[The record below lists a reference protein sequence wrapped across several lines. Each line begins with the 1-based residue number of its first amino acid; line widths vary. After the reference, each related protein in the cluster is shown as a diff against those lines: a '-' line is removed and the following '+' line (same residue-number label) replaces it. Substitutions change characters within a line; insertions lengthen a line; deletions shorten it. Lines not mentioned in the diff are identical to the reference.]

1 MGELARCR
9 DGVNAMEIHR
19 HMHHYQGANC
29 WGAII
34 AVRAAG
40 QYRLGE
46 VITDCTDRDEAAL
59 AIDTALQAYLDGE
72 TGDEF
77 IAWSGTQETLQ

>member
-1 MGELARCR
+1 
-9 DGVNAMEIHR
+9 
-19 HMHHYQGANC
+19 MHHYQQANC
-29 WGAII
+29 WGAIV
-34 AVRAAG
+34 ALRDSAG

-46 VITDCTDRDEAAL
+46 VITDCTDRDEAAF

-77 IAWSGTQETLQ
+77 IAWSGGQETLQ